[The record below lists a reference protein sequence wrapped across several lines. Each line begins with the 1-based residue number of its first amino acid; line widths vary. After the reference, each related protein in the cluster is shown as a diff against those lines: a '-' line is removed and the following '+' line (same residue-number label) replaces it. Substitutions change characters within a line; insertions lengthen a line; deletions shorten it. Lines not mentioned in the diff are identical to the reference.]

1 MRFKKLGSE
10 DVGEATSRRHVD
22 PLTGQEEVNITD
34 QDLAATPPLED
45 EPEFRDI
52 LPDQIQSF
60 RSGEEEDEV
69 ELEREKEEIVLV
81 NRTRERDEATS
92 ISVVAATRSR
102 RRVRSSSFVTSPS
115 TTWATRSTR

>member
-52 LPDQIQSF
+52 LPDQIQEF
-60 RSGEEEDEV
+60 RSGEEEDED
-69 ELEREKEEIVLV
+69 REITARPSEQVRPIQ
-81 NRTRERDEATS
+81 RDEL
-92 ISVVAATRSR
+92 
-102 RRVRSSSFVTSPS
+102 PEG
-115 TTWATRSTR
+115 